1 MFKIQQNNFDEMQ
14 PSEIQT
20 EPELSMAAMEMVSEV
35 LSLSCDSENSLSG
48 MNSTEFWILIFF
60 VRKYFLIFLGMENV
74 SITDIAE
81 PSNLHQEDVELKM
94 IIKAMQEIVL
104 TACKNEGILGL
115 WSSTRNIAVL
125 SSWKK
130 GSNYLKDN

>member
-35 LSLSCDSENSLSG
+35 LSLSCDSKNSLSG
-48 MNSTEFWILIFF
+48 MNSTEFWILILF
-60 VRKYFLIFLGMENV
+60 VRKYFLIFSGMENV

-81 PSNLHQEDVELKM
+81 PSNLHQENVALKM

-115 WSSTRNIAVL
+115 WSSTTNIAIL
-125 SSWKK
+125 SLWKK
-130 GSNYLKDN
+130 GI